1 MVVILD
7 SEDRENEGDL
17 VMAAQYATPEA
28 INFMATHG
36 RGLIC
41 LALTEARCE
50 QLGLRP
56 VVKRNEARNATA
68 FTEPIEARHGIT
80 TGISAPDRSRTIMV
94 AIDPDAGPEDLVKP
108 GHVFPLRA
116 QSGGVLRR
124 AGHTEAA
131 VDLARLAGLIPAGVI
146 CEISNP
152 DGTMARVP
160 DLVPYAAEH
169 GLKIITI
176 AQLIE
181 HRRHTER
188 LIERGTAAR
197 LPTAYGEWTAVGYR
211 SILDG
216 KHHLAL
222 VKGDVRGASDVLVRV
237 HSECLTGDVF
247 GSQRCDCGDQLRA
260 AMRTIA
266 EEGAGVLLYIAQE
279 GRGIGLLNK
288 LRAYELQDQGMD
300 TVEANIALGFPPDL
314 RDYGIGAQILV
325 DLGLTTIRLL
335 TNNPK
340 KIVGLDGYG
349 LSVIDR
355 VPIEMEPV
363 EDNRGVP
370 PHQEGQDGP
379 RAPPPGSAVR
389 RGGRSGAPGR
399 RARRRGRLTG
409 PHRPVSARAAPRA
422 PGHPGRRRRGRLPP
436 RPQRAPPRRRPR
448 APPGGRAARGATGGP
463 LGPRRLRAAP
473 GGLVDGPPPPLRGG
487 HRHRRRD
494 PRRDGPLRPHL
505 QRHRHRPDAGQP
517 RDRRSR
523 ARSAC
528 SPART
533 ASRPRP
539 GRAATRATPASTPRT
554 RRS

>member
-1 MVVILD
+1 MTSTAVEFATIAEAIEEIRAGRMVVILD

-50 QLGLRP
+50 QLGLKP

-94 AIDPDAGPEDLVKP
+94 AIDPDTGPEDLVKP
-108 GHVFPLRA
+108 GHVFPLKA

-131 VDLARLAGLIPAGVI
+131 VDLTRLAGLIPAGVI

-160 DLVPYAAEH
+160 DLVPYAREH
-169 GLKIITI
+169 GLKMITI

-197 LPTAYGEWTAVGYR
+197 LPTTYGDWSAVGFR
-211 SILDG
+211 SVLDG

-222 VKGDVRGASDVLVRV
+222 VKGEVDGASDVLVRV

-247 GSQRCDCGDQLRA
+247 GSQRCDCGDQLKA
-260 AMRTIA
+260 AMRMIA
-266 EEGAGVLLYIAQE
+266 EEGRGVLLYIAQE

-288 LRAYELQDQGMD
+288 LRAYELQDRGMD

-340 KIVGLDGYG
+340 KIVGLEGYG
-349 LSVIDR
+349 LSIVDR
-355 VPIEMEPV
+355 VPIEMTPGD
-363 EDNRGVP
+363 DNLEYLRTKRDKMGHVLH
-370 PHQEGQDGP
+370 HQDLRFEEEATEDGP
-379 RAPPPGSAVR
+379 
-389 RGGRSGAPGR
+389 
-399 RARRRGRLTG
+399 
-409 PHRPVSARAAPRA
+409 AAE
-422 PGHPGRRRRGRLPP
+422 
-436 RPQRAPPRRRPR
+436 
-448 APPGGRAARGATGGP
+448 
-463 LGPRRLRAAP
+463 
-473 GGLVDGPPPPLRGG
+473 
-487 HRHRRRD
+487 
-494 PRRDGPLRPHL
+494 
-505 QRHRHRPDAGQP
+505 PDA
-517 RDRRSR
+517 
-523 ARSAC
+523 
-528 SPART
+528 
-533 ASRPRP
+533 
-539 GRAATRATPASTPRT
+539 
-554 RRS
+554 